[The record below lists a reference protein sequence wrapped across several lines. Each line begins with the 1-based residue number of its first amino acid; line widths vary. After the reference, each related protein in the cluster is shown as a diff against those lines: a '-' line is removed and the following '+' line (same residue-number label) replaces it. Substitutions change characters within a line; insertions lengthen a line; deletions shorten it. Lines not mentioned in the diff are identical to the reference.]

1 MNSQLF
7 VCNSLTF
14 IAIFAAILQCISL
27 FLLQR
32 YATTVVTAV
41 AKENEAGAERDRMI
55 WMVAILAY
63 GDDLDDSDAG

>member
-1 MNSQLF
+1 M
-7 VCNSLTF
+7 
-14 IAIFAAILQCISL
+14 LQK
-27 FLLQR
+27 

-41 AKENEAGAERDRMI
+41 SKENVAGAERDRMI

>member
-1 MNSQLF
+1 MQL
-7 VCNSLTF
+7 VNIHCNICILFT
-14 IAIFAAILQCISL
+14 AILQTISL

-41 AKENEAGAERDRMI
+41 AKENVAGTERDRMI

-63 GDDLDDSDAG
+63 GYDLDDSDAG

>member
-1 MNSQLF
+1 M
-7 VCNSLTF
+7 
-14 IAIFAAILQCISL
+14 ASL

-41 AKENEAGAERDRMI
+41 AKKNVAGAEIDRMI

-63 GDDLDDSDAG
+63 GDNLDDSDAG